1 MRLSLRTRM
10 VRAVGAAGLAATL
23 LLPATVPAIAQTQ
36 NVLRVGTTQDLDA
49 MNPYQTAFVVGFEVF
64 TLNYEL
70 LVGFGQKLEPVPGFA
85 ESWTTN
91 DAGTEYT
98 FKIPDG
104 KLWSDG
110 EPATS
115 EDVRFSIQLLLDA
128 IASDAGAMCLG
139 YLDPYLVNAGVTTV
153 TAPDPQTVVVTLSRA
168 NDRILKTYVP
178 ILPAHVWAS
187 KAETICDDQFATP
200 IVGSGPYQAQEW
212 QTGQQVSF
220 TKNPNWTAGD
230 LAADEIVL
238 QIFASEDTMAQALR
252 NDELD
257 YAQNVLSDQ
266 FDALTG
272 AENIVTVAG
281 TANGFT
287 ELGFNTYGT
296 GTGNT
301 IEGGGPS
308 TPALLDAA
316 FRDALGYAIDKD
328 ELITTVLGGY
338 GEPGTTQVP
347 PFQTAWHKDP
357 ATPRTFD
364 LAVAGQKLEA
374 AGYVLDGA
382 GKRLDKA
389 GNPIV
394 LDLVFPD
401 SDTTYATT
409 AEFIKTWWAELGI
422 AVNPTQYDGDT
433 LVDLMLPP
441 EADPAADYK
450 ADYDLF
456 IWGWGG
462 DVDPN
467 SLLEIFTCDQIG
479 NTSDSLYCNEAYDT
493 LFTQQNEA
501 ATPDAR
507 KGFMDQM
514 QDIVYNDAPYHIL
527 YYDAS
532 LHAYRTDRF
541 AGWVNQPDNGTPLFG
556 YGPYGYT
563 QLTLASEAAPSATAG
578 ATDGGG
584 ASATPAPA
592 TGGGTSSPALA
603 GDTTMLA
610 AILALVAIA
619 VVALFLVRRR
629 RESTVVTTTTTTGT
643 TSSPPPPPAPPEEDE

>member
-1 MRLSLRTRM
+1 MRHSLRARM
-10 VRAVGAAGLAATL
+10 IRSLVAAGLMATL
-23 LLPATVPAIAQTQ
+23 LLPSVTPAIAQTA
-36 NVLRVGTTQDLDA
+36 NVLRVGTGQDLDS
-49 MNPYQTAFVVGFEVF
+49 MNPYQTALVVGFEVF

-70 LVGFGQKLEPVPGFA
+70 LVGFGQQLEPVPGFA
-85 ESWTTN
+85 SEWTVN

-98 FKIPDG
+98 FTIPEG

-115 EDVRFSIQLLLDA
+115 EDVRFSLQLILDA
-128 IASDAGAMCLG
+128 VASEAASLCLG
-139 YLDPYLVNAGVTTV
+139 YIDPYLTNAAVTAV
-153 TAPDPQTVVVTLSRA
+153 AAPDPQTVVVTLSRA

-178 ILPAHVWAS
+178 ILPAHIWAD
-187 KAETICDDQFATP
+187 KADAICDDQFETP

-212 QTGQQVSF
+212 QTGQFIRF
-220 TKNPNWTAGD
+220 TQNPNWTAGE
-230 LAADEIVL
+230 LAPDEVVM
-238 QIFASEDTMAQALR
+238 QFFETEDTMFQALQQG
-252 NDELD
+252 ELD

-266 FDALTG
+266 FDELQD
-272 AENIVTVAG
+272 AEGIETVAG

-316 FRDALGYAIDKD
+316 FRDALGYAIDK
-328 ELITTVLGGY
+328 ELLVERVLGGY
-338 GEPGTTQVP
+338 GEVGTTQVP
-347 PFQTAWHKDP
+347 PFQTAWHKEP
-357 ATPRTFD
+357 ETVRTFD
-364 LAVAGQKLEA
+364 LAMAGQKLET
-374 AGYVLDGA
+374 AGYALDSA
-382 GKRLDKA
+382 GKRLDKD

-401 SDTTYATT
+401 SDTTYSTT
-409 AEFIKTWWAELGI
+409 AEFIQTWWGELGI
-422 AVNPTQYDGDT
+422 TVNPTQYDSDT

-479 NTSDSLYCNEAYDT
+479 NSSDSMYCNPQYDE

-501 ATPDAR
+501 ATPEER
-507 KGFMDQM
+507 KPLMDQM
-514 QDIVYNDAPYHIL
+514 QEIMYNDAPYHIL
-527 YYDAS
+527 YYDAA

-541 AGWVNQPDNGTPLFG
+541 ENWVNQPDNGTPLFG

-563 QLTLASEAAPSATAG
+563 QLQLAGAAEPSPSAGTSGAAASGDATAAPTGAG
-578 ATDGGG
+578 
-584 ASATPAPA
+584 TPVPTAPA
-592 TGGGTSSPALA
+592 S
-603 GDTTMLA
+603 DNTTLLA
-610 AILALVAIA
+610 AILGLVAVA
-619 VVALFLVRRR
+619 VVALLLIRRR
-629 RESTVVTTTTTTGT
+629 RGPTTTTT
-643 TSSPPPPPAPPEEDE
+643 EDE

>member
-1 MRLSLRTRM
+1 MRQSLRTRM
-10 VRAVGAAGLAATL
+10 VRSLMASGLIAAL
-23 LLPATVPAIAQTQ
+23 LLPAALPATAQTA
-36 NVLRVGTTQDLDA
+36 NTLRVGTTQDLDA
-49 MNPYQTAFVVGFEVF
+49 MNPYQTALVVGFEVF

-70 LVGFGQKLEPVPGFA
+70 LVGFGQQLEPVPGFA
-85 ESWTTN
+85 ESWTAN

-98 FKIPDG
+98 FKIPAG
-104 KLWSDG
+104 KVWSDG

-115 EDVRFSIQLLLDA
+115 EDVRFSFQMLIDA
-128 IASDAGAMCLG
+128 VASDAGAMCLG
-139 YLDPYLVNAGVTTV
+139 YLDPYLTNAAVTAV
-153 TAPDPQTVVVTLSRA
+153 TAPDPQTVVVTLERA

-178 ILPAHVWAS
+178 IVPAHMWKGKEA
-187 KAETICDDQFATP
+187 TICDDKFDAP

-212 QTGQQVSF
+212 QTGQFVRF
-220 TKNPNWTAGD
+220 TKNPEWTAGD
-230 LAADEIVL
+230 LAADEVVI
-238 QIFASEDTMAQALR
+238 QFFKTEDTMAQALR
-252 NDELD
+252 NGELD

-266 FDALTG
+266 FDQLTG
-272 AENIVTVAG
+272 QPDIVTVAG

-296 GTGNT
+296 GTGKT

-328 ELITTVLGGY
+328 ELVERVLGGY
-338 GEPGTTQVP
+338 GEVGTTQVP

-374 AGYVLDGA
+374 AGYVLDAA
-382 GKRLDKA
+382 GKRLDKE

-401 SDTTYATT
+401 SDTTYATV
-409 AEFIKTWWAELGI
+409 AEFIQTWWGELGI
-422 AVNPTQYDGDT
+422 AVNPSQYDSDT

-467 SLLEIFTCDQIG
+467 SLLEIFTCEQIG
-479 NTSDSLYCNEAYDT
+479 TSSDSMYCNEDYDA
-493 LFTQQNEA
+493 LFKQQNEA
-501 ATPDAR
+501 ATPETR
-507 KGFMDQM
+507 KPLMDEM
-514 QDIVYNDAPYHIL
+514 QEIVYNEAPYHIL
-527 YYDAS
+527 YYDAA

-541 AGWVNQPDNGTPLFG
+541 SGWVNQPDNGTPLFG

-563 QLTLASEAAPSATAG
+563 QLTLGAAPAPSASAAPS
-578 ATDGGG
+578 DG
-584 ASATPAPA
+584 SATPASAAP
-592 TGGGTSSPALA
+592 TTVPVDSTSSNALTDNPAL
-603 GDTTMLA
+603 LA
-610 AILALVAIA
+610 AILALLAVA
-619 VVALFLVRRR
+619 VAALILVRRR
-629 RESTVVTTTTTTGT
+629 RTAVVKTTTT
-643 TSSPPPPPAPPEEDE
+643 EDE

>member
-1 MRLSLRTRM
+1 MRQSLRTRTARALM
-10 VRAVGAAGLAATL
+10 AVGLVVALVLPAAGLTS
-23 LLPATVPAIAQTQ
+23 AQAQ
-36 NVLRVGTTQDLDA
+36 NVLRVGTTQDLDS
-49 MNPYQTAFVVGFEVF
+49 MNPYQTALVVGFEVF

-85 ESWTTN
+85 ESWTVN

-98 FKIPDG
+98 FKIPAG
-104 KLWSDG
+104 KVWSDG
-110 EPATS
+110 QPATS
-115 EDVRFSIQLLLDA
+115 EDVRFSFQMVMDA
-128 IASDAGAMCLG
+128 AASEAAAMCLG
-139 YLDPYLVNAGVTTV
+139 YLDPYLTNAAVTGV
-153 TAPDPQTVVVTLSRA
+153 TAPDPQTVVVTLERA
-168 NDRILKTYVP
+168 NDRILNTYVP
-178 ILPAHVWAS
+178 IVPAHIWAS
-187 KAETICDDQFATP
+187 KEETICDDQFDPP

-212 QTGQQVSF
+212 QTGQFVRF
-220 TKNPNWTAGD
+220 AKNPNWTATP
-230 LAADEIVL
+230 LAADEIVT
-238 QIFASEDTMAQALR
+238 QFFGTEDTMAQALR
-252 NDELD
+252 SGELD
-257 YAQNVLSDQ
+257 YAQGVLSDQ
-266 FDALTG
+266 FDQLTG
-272 AENIVTVAG
+272 LPNVVTVAG

-328 ELITTVLGGY
+328 RLIADVLGGY

-347 PFQTAWHKDP
+347 PFQTAWHKAP

-374 AGYVLDGA
+374 AGYVLDGQNR
-382 GKRLDKA
+382 RLDKE

-409 AEFIKTWWAELGI
+409 AEFIQTWWADLGI
-422 AVNPTQYDGDT
+422 AVNPSQFDSDT

-441 EADPAADYK
+441 EADPEADYK

-479 NTSDSLYCNEAYDT
+479 TSSDSMYCNQAYDD
-493 LFTQQNEA
+493 LFNQQNEA
-501 ATPDAR
+501 TTPEAR
-507 KGFMDQM
+507 KGLMDQM
-514 QDIVYNDAPYHIL
+514 QEIVYNEAPYHVL

-532 LHAYRTDRF
+532 LHAYRTDRYS
-541 AGWVNQPDNGTPLFG
+541 GWVNQPDNGTPFFG

-563 QLTLASEAAPSATAG
+563 QLQL
-578 ATDGGG
+578 GG
-584 ASATPAPA
+584 ASDVPA
-592 TGGGTSSPALA
+592 ALIA
-603 GDTTMLA
+603 NSLLA
-610 AILALVAIA
+610 AILALVAVA
-619 VVALFLVRRR
+619 VVALILVRRR
-629 RESTVVTTTTTTGT
+629 RRVATVGGAGTDTTGGPAT
-643 TSSPPPPPAPPEEDE
+643 PTDVTSEEE

>member
-1 MRLSLRTRM
+1 MRQSLRTRLFRTL
-10 VRAVGAAGLAATL
+10 VAGGLIAALV
-23 LLPATVPAIAQTQ
+23 LPAAVPAAAQTA

-49 MNPYQTAFVVGFEVF
+49 MNPYQTALVVGFEVF

-70 LVGFGQKLEPVPGFA
+70 LVGYGQQLEPVPGFA

-98 FKIPDG
+98 FKIPAG
-104 KLWSDG
+104 KVWSDG
-110 EPATS
+110 QPATAD
-115 EDVRFSIQLLLDA
+115 DVVFSMQMLLDA
-128 IASDAGAMCLG
+128 VASEAAAMCLG
-139 YLDPYLVNAGVTTV
+139 YLDPYLTNAAVTSV
-153 TAPDPQTVVVTLSRA
+153 AAPDPQTVVVTLERA

-178 ILPAHVWAS
+178 IVPKHIWES
-187 KAETICDDQFATP
+187 KAATICDDQFDPP

-212 QTGQQVSF
+212 QTGQFVRF
-220 TKNPNWTAGD
+220 AKNPNWTAGP
-230 LAADEIVL
+230 LAADEVVI
-238 QIFASEDTMAQALR
+238 QFFETEDTMAQALR
-252 NDELD
+252 NAELD
-257 YAQNVLSDQ
+257 YAQGVLSDQ
-266 FDALTG
+266 FDQLTG
-272 AENIVTVAG
+272 QPSIVTVAG

-308 TPALLDAA
+308 TPALLDPA
-316 FRDALGYAIDKD
+316 FRDALGYAVNKE
-328 ELITTVLGGY
+328 ELVDRVLGGY
-338 GEPGTTQVP
+338 GEIGTTQVP
-347 PFQTAWHKDP
+347 PFQTAWHKEP

-364 LAVAGQKLEA
+364 IAVAGQKLEA
-374 AGYVLDGA
+374 AGYVLDAA
-382 GKRLDKA
+382 GKRLDKE

-409 AEFIKTWWAELGI
+409 AEFIQTWWGDLGI
-422 AVNPTQYDGDT
+422 TVNPSQYDSDT

-467 SLLEIFTCDQIG
+467 SLLEIFTCEQIG
-479 NTSDSLYCNEAYDT
+479 TSSDSMYCNPAYDE

-501 ATPDAR
+501 ATPETR
-507 KGFMDQM
+507 KPLMDQM
-514 QDIVYNDAPYHIL
+514 QEIVYNEAPYHIL
-527 YYDAS
+527 YYDAA

-541 AGWVNQPDNGTPLFG
+541 SGWVNQPDNGTPLFG

-563 QLTLASEAAPSATAG
+563 RLQLGGADSG
-578 ATDGGG
+578 ATSLFTNAILG
-584 ASATPAPA
+584 
-592 TGGGTSSPALA
+592 
-603 GDTTMLA
+603 

-619 VVALFLVRRR
+619 IVALILVRRR
-629 RESTVVTTTTTTGT
+629 RRAAAVAGAGPGGTGT
-643 TSSPPPPPAPPEEDE
+643 PGGPTDTTLEDE